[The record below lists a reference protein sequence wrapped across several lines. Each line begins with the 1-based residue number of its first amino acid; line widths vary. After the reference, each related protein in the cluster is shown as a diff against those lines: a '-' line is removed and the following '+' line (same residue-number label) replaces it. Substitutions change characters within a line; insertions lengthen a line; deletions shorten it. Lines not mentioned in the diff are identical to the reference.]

1 MMTDSAPSLDF
12 VRQTVSDDL
21 QSGVVQK
28 VITRFPP
35 EPNGYLHIGHAKS
48 ICLNF
53 GIAKDFEGNCHLR
66 FDDTNPS
73 KEDEAYVRSITE
85 DVKWLGWEWAGEIR
99 YASDGFEQMYVWA
112 CELIQKGL
120 AYVDDQ
126 NGEDIRL
133 NRGGADRPGNNSPFR
148 DRSVEENLSLFEKMR
163 QGEFEEG
170 HCVLRAKID
179 MAHPNLLMRDPLMY
193 RISKVPHHRTG
204 SSWSIYPL
212 YDWAHGL
219 EDSMEGVTHS
229 VCTLEFETHRLLY
242 DWFLD
247 QLSIHHPKQIEF
259 ARLNLDHTVMSKRK
273 LLQLVEEGHVDGW
286 DDPRLPTLSGL
297 RRRGFTPEAI
307 RQFCEEIG
315 VSKVNGT
322 IEVSKLESCLRA
334 DLNKKAPRV
343 MSVLDPVKVVIDN
356 FPEGETVWVDAVNNP
371 EDPDAGT
378 RKVPFTKELY
388 IERNDFM
395 ENPPRKYFRM
405 SIGKEVRLRYGF
417 YATCT
422 SIEKDSQDHITVIH
436 CDYDPETQGGRSE
449 DGRKVKGTIHWVSA
463 SHALEEDVNLYHRLF
478 EQEAPGQKDDWLD
491 ELNTQSLESL
501 KGAKLEPS
509 LESAQPGTVYQFERL
524 GYFILDSKAFARG
537 ERVWNRTATLK
548 DSWSKQKK

>member
-1 MMTDSAPSLDF
+1 
-12 VRQTVSDDL
+12 
-21 QSGVVQK
+21 
-28 VITRFPP
+28 
-35 EPNGYLHIGHAKS
+35 
-48 ICLNF
+48 
-53 GIAKDFEGNCHLR
+53 
-66 FDDTNPS
+66 
-73 KEDEAYVRSITE
+73 
-85 DVKWLGWEWAGEIR
+85 
-99 YASDGFEQMYVWA
+99 
-112 CELIQKGL
+112 
-120 AYVDDQ
+120 
-126 NGEDIRL
+126 
-133 NRGGADRPGNNSPFR
+133 
-148 DRSVEENLSLFEKMR
+148 
-163 QGEFEEG
+163 
-170 HCVLRAKID
+170 
-179 MAHPNLLMRDPLMY
+179 
-193 RISKVPHHRTG
+193 
-204 SSWSIYPL
+204 
-212 YDWAHGL
+212 
-219 EDSMEGVTHS
+219 
-229 VCTLEFETHRLLY
+229 
-242 DWFLD
+242 
-247 QLSIHHPKQIEF
+247 
-259 ARLNLDHTVMSKRK
+259 
-273 LLQLVEEGHVDGW
+273 
-286 DDPRLPTLSGL
+286 
-297 RRRGFTPEAI
+297 
-307 RQFCEEIG
+307 
-315 VSKVNGT
+315 
-322 IEVSKLESCLRA
+322 
-334 DLNKKAPRV
+334 